1 MEGEA
6 SSKRS
11 SAISVLKETGQ
22 GVAVGAIVGILG
34 SVLIHV
40 TGLGSP
46 PAWVFA
52 VVGAVA
58 AIAFSLIVQK
68 VRRGSQ
74 RDD

>member
-11 SAISVLKETGQ
+11 SAMSVLKEAGQ
-22 GVAVGAIVGILG
+22 GVAVGVVVGILG
-34 SVLIHV
+34 SVLIRV

-58 AIAFSLIVQK
+58 AIALSLIAQK
-68 VRRGSQ
+68 VRRREQ
-74 RDD
+74 RGD